1 TKEIQDGAGKD
12 GRFRFGVAAMQ
23 GWRDEMED
31 AHLALPDFDV
41 GRGLGLFGVFD
52 GHGGSAVAEIVAERL
67 AETLRSLASYQEG
80 RYPDAL
86 TEAFLALDEYLA
98 SPQGRKAVRILSDD
112 FEGPDGMG
120 CTAVVALVSSGA
132 KPELHV
138 A

>member
-1 TKEIQDGAGKD
+1 MAGQPVRTKEIQDGAGKD

-86 TEAFLALDEYLA
+86 TE
-98 SPQGRKAVRILSDD
+98 
-112 FEGPDGMG
+112 
-120 CTAVVALVSSGA
+120 
-132 KPELHV
+132 
-138 A
+138 